1 MEIKIMIA
9 DDHKLFREGLIN
21 LLSDSSNI
29 KVIGQA
35 ENGKE
40 IIKKARKLDPDII
53 IMDIGMPIMTG
64 IEATEILRK
73 ELPNIKVIAMSMHS
87 EKHFIKDMLEAG
99 VCGYLLKSCT
109 YEQFIDAI
117 IAVNS
122 GKKYFGEEVTE
133 IIIHDYL
140 GDEEEILNTDPKLS
154 ERESEILKL
163 FAEGKSSREI
173 SELLFVSIKTVG
185 THKMHILE
193 KLELKTT
200 TDLVKYALKKGIIT
214 LE

>member
-1 MEIKIMIA
+1 MIA

>member
-1 MEIKIMIA
+1 MIA

-40 IIKKARKLDPDII
+40 IIMKARKLDPDII

-87 EKHFIKDMLEAG
+87 EKHFIKGMLEAG
-99 VCGYLLKSCT
+99 ASGYLLKNCT

-117 IAVNS
+117 NVVNS
-122 GKKYFGEEVTE
+122 GKKYLSEEVTGV
-133 IIIHDYL
+133 IIHDYL
-140 GDEEEILNTDPKLS
+140 GDEEEILNADSKLT

-200 TDLVKYALKKGIIT
+200 TDLVKYALKRGIIT

>member
-1 MEIKIMIA
+1 MIA

-29 KVIGQA
+29 KVIGHA

-40 IIKKARKLDPDII
+40 IIKKARKFDPDII

-133 IIIHDYL
+133 IIINDYL
-140 GDEEEILNTDPKLS
+140 GDEEEIMKADSKLT

-200 TDLVKYALKKGIIT
+200 TDLVKYALKRGIIT

>member
-1 MEIKIMIA
+1 MIA

-40 IIKKARKLDPDII
+40 IIMKARKLDPDII

-133 IIIHDYL
+133 IIINDYL
-140 GDEEEILNTDPKLS
+140 GDEEEIMKADSKLT

-200 TDLVKYALKKGIIT
+200 TDLVKYALKRGIIT